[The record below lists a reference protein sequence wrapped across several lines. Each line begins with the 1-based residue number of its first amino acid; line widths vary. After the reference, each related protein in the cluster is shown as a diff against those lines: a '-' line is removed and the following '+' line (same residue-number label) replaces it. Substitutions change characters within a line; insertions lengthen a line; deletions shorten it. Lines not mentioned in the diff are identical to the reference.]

1 VRVKV
6 TRNYQVT
13 IPAEIRRVLGI
24 KEGDLLEVR
33 LEGERIV
40 IEKPELELPRI
51 RLGKRIT
58 TEEIERLI
66 EESLTESTRPKSL

>member
-40 IEKPELELPRI
+40 IEKPELELPCI

-58 TEEIERLI
+58 TEEIEGLA
-66 EESLTESTRPKSL
+66 EESLAESTRPESL

>member
-1 VRVKV
+1 VKV
-6 TRNYQVT
+6 TRNYQIT

-24 KEGDLLEVR
+24 REGDLLEVR

-40 IEKPELELPRI
+40 LERPRLELPRI
-51 RLGKRIT
+51 RLGRGIT

-66 EESLTESTRPKSL
+66 EESAEETAG

>member
-1 VRVKV
+1 VQVKV

-66 EESLTESTRPKSL
+66 EESAEEVIHL